1 LKDIKV
7 RKKRFLVT
15 FAASLIVA
23 GISQPIFAKEYISQN
38 SATNVIEL
46 YTSEGCSSCP
56 PADKWLSQ
64 LKSKPNLFKQFIPMA
79 FHVDYWNQLGWTD
92 RFSNKANSQ
101 RQYIHQQEGNIS
113 QVYTPGIM
121 INNKEWHGWFNG
133 KKTWSITQ
141 KPTGVLTVNHNQ
153 ESQALNIT
161 FSPEQ
166 AITSKTMQ
174 LNIAI
179 LGMGLVNEIKTGENR
194 GRELKHDFVV
204 LKHVQQQVEI
214 DPNNNSQQWQALLPK
229 IPTSGQQQSA
239 LVVWLSAIDSQDII
253 QATGGYL

>member
-1 LKDIKV
+1 MRVKTRLTAIITTLL
-7 RKKRFLVT
+7 LV
-15 FAASLIVA
+15 V
-23 GISQPIFAKEYISQN
+23 ISQPIFAKEYVSQN
-38 SATNVIEL
+38 TATNIIEL

-64 LKSKPNLFKQFIPMA
+64 LRSKPNLFKQFIPMA

-101 RQYIHQQEGNIS
+101 RQYIHKQEGNIS

-121 INNKEWHGWFNG
+121 INNKEWRGWFKG
-133 KKTWSITQ
+133 QRAWTITQ
-141 KPTGVLTVNHNQ
+141 NPIGILKVNHDQ
-153 ESQALNIT
+153 DSQQLTIH
-161 FSPEQ
+161 FSPEL
-166 AITSKTMQ
+166 AINEQFIQ

-179 LGMGLVNEIKTGENR
+179 LGMGLSNEIKTGENR

-204 LKHVQQQVEI
+204 LNHEQQQVSI
-214 DPNNNSQQWQALLPK
+214 DPNNDKQQWQTSLAD
-229 IPTSGQQQSA
+229 IPASGQQQSV
-239 LVVWLSAIDSQDII
+239 LVVWLSANDSQDII

>member
-1 LKDIKV
+1 MRVKIRLTALITTLM
-7 RKKRFLVT
+7 LVV
-15 FAASLIVA
+15 L
-23 GISQPIFAKEYISQN
+23 SQPVFAKEYISQN
-38 SATNVIEL
+38 TATNIIEL

-64 LKSKPNLFKQFIPMA
+64 LKLKPNLFKHFIPMA

-92 RFSNKANSQ
+92 RFSNKSNSQ
-101 RQYIHQQEGNIS
+101 RQYIHKQEGNIS

-121 INNKEWHGWFNG
+121 VNNEEWRGWFKG
-133 KKTWSITQ
+133 QRTWTITQ
-141 KPTGVLTVNHNQ
+141 NPIGILKVNHDQ
-153 ESQALNIT
+153 GSQQLKIH

-166 AITSKTMQ
+166 AINEQFIQ

-179 LGMGLVNEIKTGENR
+179 LGMGLSNEIKTGENR

-204 LKHVQQQVEI
+204 LKHIQQQISI
-214 DPNNNSQQWQALLPK
+214 DPNNDKQQWQSSLAD
-229 IPTSGQQQSA
+229 IPESGQQQSV
-239 LVVWLSAIDSQDII
+239 LVVWLSATDSQDVI

>member
-1 LKDIKV
+1 MRVKIRL
-7 RKKRFLVT
+7 T
-15 FAASLIVA
+15 GFATALILIVML
-23 GISQPIFAKEYISQN
+23 QPAFSKEYVSQN
-38 SATNVIEL
+38 TATNVIEL

-64 LKSKPNLFKQFIPMA
+64 LKLKPNLFTQFIPMA

-92 RFSNKANSQ
+92 RFSNKYNSQ
-101 RQYIHQQEGNIS
+101 RQYIHKQEGNIS

-121 INNKEWHGWFNG
+121 INNKEWRGWFKG
-133 KKTWSITQ
+133 QRTWTITQ
-141 KPTGVLTVNHNQ
+141 NPIGILNVNHDQ
-153 ESQALNIT
+153 DSQLLKIY

-166 AITSKTMQ
+166 AINEQYIQ

-179 LGMGLVNEIKTGENR
+179 LGMGLSNEIKTGENQ

-204 LKHVQQQVEI
+204 LNHVQQQVSI
-214 DPNNNSQQWQALLPK
+214 NPNNDKQQWQTSLPEV
-229 IPTSGQQQSA
+229 PVSGQQQSA
-239 LVVWLSAIDSQDII
+239 LVVWISANDSQEII

>member
-1 LKDIKV
+1 MRVKTRLIA
-7 RKKRFLVT
+7 LVT
-15 FAASLIVA
+15 TLMLAVMT
-23 GISQPIFAKEYISQN
+23 QPVFAKEYVSEN
-38 SATNVIEL
+38 TATNIIEL

-64 LKSKPNLFKQFIPMA
+64 LKLKPNLFTQFIPMA

-101 RQYIHQQEGNIS
+101 RQYIHKQQGNIS

-121 INNKEWHGWFNG
+121 INNKEWRGWFKG
-133 KKTWSITQ
+133 KRAWTITK
-141 KPTGVLTVNHNQ
+141 KPVGVLNVNHNQ
-153 ESQALNIT
+153 GSQQLEIS

-166 AITSKTMQ
+166 TINGQFMQ

-179 LGMGLVNEIKTGENR
+179 LGMGLSNDIKTGENR
-194 GRELKHDFVV
+194 GHELKHDFVV
-204 LKHVQQQVEI
+204 LNHIQQQISI
-214 DPNNNSQQWQALLPK
+214 DPNNDKQQWQASLPDV
-229 IPTSGQQQSA
+229 PASGQQQSV
-239 LVVWLSAIDSQDII
+239 LVVWLSATDSQDVI

>member
-1 LKDIKV
+1 MRVKIRLAV
-7 RKKRFLVT
+7 LAATLLV
-15 FAASLIVA
+15 VVM
-23 GISQPIFAKEYISQN
+23 SQPTFAKEYVSQN
-38 SATNVIEL
+38 TATNVIEL

-64 LKSKPNLFKQFIPMA
+64 LKSKPDLFKRFIPMA

-101 RQYIHQQEGNIS
+101 RQHIHKQEGNIS

-121 INNKEWHGWFNG
+121 INNKEWRGWFKG
-133 KKTWSITQ
+133 KRTWTITQ
-141 KPTGVLTVNHNQ
+141 SPIGILKVNHNK
-153 ESQALNIT
+153 ESQQLKIN

-166 AITSKTMQ
+166 TIGEQVLQ

-179 LGMGLVNEIKTGENR
+179 LGMGLSNEIKTGENR
-194 GRELKHDFVV
+194 GQELKHDFVV
-204 LKHVQQQVEI
+204 LTHSQQQVSI
-214 DPNNNSQQWQALLPK
+214 DPNNNKQQWQASLPDV
-229 IPTSGQQQSA
+229 PESGQRQSA
-239 LVVWLSAIDSQDII
+239 LVVWLSASDSQYII

>member
-1 LKDIKV
+1 MQIKLRLAV
-7 RKKRFLVT
+7 
-15 FAASLIVA
+15 FAATFITA
-23 GISQPIFAKEYISQN
+23 GISQSILAKEYSSQS

-64 LKSKPNLFKQFIPMA
+64 LKSNPNLFKQFIPMA

-121 INNKEWHGWFNG
+121 INNKEWRGWFNG
-133 KKTWSITQ
+133 KKTWTITQ
-141 KPTGVLTVNHNQ
+141 KPTGVLAVNHYQ

-166 AITSKTMQ
+166 AINDNNMQ

-179 LGMGLVNEIKTGENR
+179 LGMGLINEIKTGENR

-214 DPNNNSQQWQALLPK
+214 APNNTTQQWQASLPE
-229 IPTSGQQQSA
+229 IPVSGQQQSV
-239 LVVWLSAIDSQDII
+239 LVVWLSTNDSQDVI